1 MRKLLRILSVLLAL
15 SLVLAGCG
23 GGGNSASPA
32 ASPAETPGGTAQ
44 PAGDSAAPE
53 AADASGKPDFTG
65 KTLNLLLSAGTYCE
79 SIEPFIKEFETYCP
93 GVTIQYDLLG
103 RSNSDEKTI
112 IELSSGSDAHDV
124 YYIYGESMLQ
134 FVENGWLSPLD
145 DLVADKNLTDD
156 ALLDIGSFSE
166 GALGACRYDGQLYGL
181 PIFAATCIMYYRT
194 DYFEQAGIEAPPTTW
209 DELVE
214 ACEKLKAIGVE
225 PLGMRGA
232 KAFGGAGWHLPMLTH
247 SFGASVYQDFPND
260 MHPTVNSPE
269 YVEAV
274 QFYSD
279 LLNNYG
285 IKGAT
290 TCNYE
295 DIILAVQQGT
305 VGIWID
311 GAPLVKQ
318 YVDPEKSK
326 SAGLVGFATIP
337 GGRAGVQAAQT
348 THLLSI
354 NQASKE
360 KELAWVFLQWGTS
373 KDMLLKLATEGT
385 HVAIPRSTVLNDPQY
400 IEVNNFGD
408 GDWAKAYNDCL
419 NLAAKDYYPLN
430 KDWPEVS
437 DIITASLSE
446 VFTGKDAQTAM
457 DEANQKIDNLMKQE
471 GYY

>member
-1 MRKLLRILSVLLAL
+1 MKKLSCFFSVVLCFALLV
-15 SLVLAGCG
+15 SGCG
-23 GGGNSASPA
+23 GVTTQDSQVSPDESSQQFESKASEVQTA
-32 ASPAETPGGTAQ
+32 EEASQT
-44 PAGDSAAPE
+44 
-53 AADASGKPDFTG
+53 PDFSG

-79 SIEPFIKEFETYCP
+79 SIEPFIKEFEEYCP
-93 GVTIQYDLLG
+93 GVTVQYDLLG

-134 FVENGWLSPLD
+134 FAENGWLASLED
-145 DLVADKNLTDD
+145 MIANKSITDD
-156 ALLDIGSFSE
+156 EILDLDSFSE
-166 GALGACRYDGQLYGL
+166 GPLNACRFDNRLYGL
-181 PIFAATCIMYYRT
+181 PIFSATCIMYYRT
-194 DYFEQAGIEAPPTTW
+194 DYFEQAGISAPPTTW

-247 SFGASVYQDFPND
+247 SFGGSVYKDFPSD
-260 MHPTVNSPE
+260 LHPTVNSAE
-269 YVEAV
+269 YVSAV
-274 QFYSD
+274 QFYAD

-290 TCNYE
+290 ACNYE
-295 DIILAVQQGT
+295 DIILAVQQGS

-318 YVDPEKSK
+318 YIDPEKSK
-326 SAGLVGFATIP
+326 SAGLVGFATVP
-337 GGRAGVQAAQT
+337 AGPSGVKAAET
-348 THLLSI
+348 THLIAI
-354 NQASKE
+354 NEASKE
-360 KELAWVFLQWGTS
+360 KELAWVFLQWATS
-373 KDMLLKLATEGT
+373 KDMLLKLATEGS
-385 HVAIPRSTVLNDPQY
+385 HVAIPRSTVLNDPKY
-400 IEVNNFGD
+400 IEINNFGD
-408 GDWAKAYNDCL
+408 GDWAKAYNECL
-419 NLAAKDYYPLN
+419 SLAAKDYYPLN
-430 KDWPEVS
+430 KNWPEVS
-437 DIITASLSE
+437 DIITSSLSE